1 MSQPMFHY
9 YEREL
14 QYFRE
19 SSQAFAQ
26 AYPAAAGRLRMDA
39 AGNADPHVER
49 LLQSFALIGSRIHK
63 RLDDDLPEMTD
74 ALLGILY
81 PHYLRP
87 IPSMAVL
94 QLDADP
100 ANIPTAG
107 LQIERGTTIRT
118 SPIGKSYCRFRTC
131 YDTTLWPVDVVDAHV
146 VHPPVPLGPQPPE
159 QTVAAIQLKL
169 RCSRGKAFKSLNVSS
184 LRFHLDGH
192 EAVVGRLYQSLLNE
206 CIGVAVKTETG
217 SVFTL
222 EPRRAIQPVGFED
235 DQAMLPYP
243 AESFAGYRILTEFFA
258 FAEKFNFVDIRI
270 PEKILANLDS
280 PTIEVWF
287 YLREPLQEIIGD
299 VNKNSFRLGCTPVIN
314 LFEKICEPIQL
325 NHQKYEYRVVPD
337 THQREQTEVYS
348 IDRVDS
354 ARGDQQRRWRPFF
367 DLSRRSSKSPGEAF
381 WHAAR
386 RDSDSAG
393 DHGTDVFLQLV
404 DQDFDPWSP
413 DAEVVTVRALCT
425 NRDLAAQIRHHIDRV
440 TWHVEAAIPVR
451 SVRCLRHPTVPLRP
465 PMRRH
470 AHWSL
475 VSHLSLGHRYLH
487 GPDGLDNLKEILR
500 LYDFSDP
507 QVFDRR
513 GAAARQMIDGILN
526 ISGNTVSRQV
536 GPPEEGCFARGL
548 QLTMTIDED
557 QYTTCGAYL
566 FSSVIERFMGLYSG
580 INSFVETRVRSR
592 QRDKAICHFPARMGE
607 APLV

>member
-1 MSQPMFHY
+1 MSQSMFHY

-19 SSQAFAQ
+19 SSKAFSQ

-74 ALLGILY
+74 ALLSVLY

-87 IPSMAVL
+87 IPSMAIL

-100 ANIPTAG
+100 ANVPADG
-107 LQIERGTTIRT
+107 LRIQRGTTIRT
-118 SPIGKSYCRFRTC
+118 SPIGKNYCRFRTC
-131 YDTTLWPVDVVDAHV
+131 YDTTVWPVDVVDAHV
-146 VHPPVPLGPQPPE
+146 VHPPVKLGPNQSE
-159 QTVAAIQLKL
+159 ETVAAIQIKL
-169 RCSRGKAFKSLNVSS
+169 RCSRGKPFNALKIPS

-206 CIGVAVKTETG
+206 CLGVAIRTETG
-217 SVFTL
+217 AVFTL
-222 EPRRAIQPVGFED
+222 DPKEVIRPVGFEEN
-235 DQAMLPYP
+235 QAMLPYS

-258 FAEKFNFVDIRI
+258 FAEKFNFVDLEF
-270 PEKILANLDS
+270 PEGLAQKLDS
-280 PTIEVWF
+280 STIELWF

-299 VNKNSFRLGCTPVIN
+299 VNKNSFRLGCTPVVN
-314 LFEKICEPIQL
+314 LFDKICEPIQL
-325 NHQKYEYRVVPD
+325 SHQKYEYRVVPD
-337 THQREQTEVYS
+337 THQRDETEVYS
-348 IDRVDS
+348 VDRVES
-354 ARGDQQRRWRPFF
+354 ARGDQQRQWRPFF
-367 DLSRRSSKSPGEAF
+367 DISRRSTRSPGEAF
-381 WHAAR
+381 WHATR
-386 RDSDSAG
+386 READSAG
-393 DHGTDVFLQLV
+393 DNGTDVYLQVV

-440 TWHVEAAIPVR
+440 TWHVEAAIPIR

-465 PMRRH
+465 PMRRQ

-487 GPDGLDNLKEILR
+487 GPNGLNNLKEILR

-513 GAAARQMIDGILN
+513 GAAARQVIDGILD
-526 ISGNTVSRQV
+526 ISGCNVARQV

-548 QLTMTIDED
+548 QMTITIDED
-557 QYTTCGAYL
+557 QFTTCGAYL
-566 FSSVIERFMGLYSG
+566 FASVLERFLGLYSG
-580 INSFVETRVRSR
+580 INSFVETKVCSR
-592 QRDKAICHFPARMGE
+592 QRDKAFCHFAPRMGE